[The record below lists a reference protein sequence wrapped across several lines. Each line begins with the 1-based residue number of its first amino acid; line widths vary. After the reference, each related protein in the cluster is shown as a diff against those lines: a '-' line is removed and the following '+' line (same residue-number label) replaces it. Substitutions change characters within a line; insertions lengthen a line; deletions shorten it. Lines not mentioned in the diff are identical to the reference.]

1 MEYPRNRHARRLF
14 DGIAERYDLLAE
26 AFSFLQYG
34 RWRRYLVSRLN
45 VGPGHT
51 VLDLCTGTAGIALDI
66 GQTFG
71 CRVVGV
77 DLSKEMLNTARRKA
91 CKAGVEHD
99 IALLMGRAESLAF
112 NNDCFDAVCFT
123 FLLRYVEEPEATLGE
138 IVRVLKPGGSLV
150 SLEFGVPDNVLLRG
164 LWRAYTG
171 GVLPL
176 GTGLVSRNWKEVGSF
191 LGPSISRFYQSYT
204 IEHIK
209 QMWTD
214 LGIEGI
220 RVKRL
225 SLGGAIVMWGTKVG
239 TNRTKGQS
247 LGDVQPVMRIA
258 SQ

>member
-1 MEYPRNRHARRLF
+1 MF
-14 DGIAERYDLLAE
+14 AE

-66 GQTFG
+66 GQNFG

-77 DLSKEMLNTARRKA
+77 DLSKEMLNIARRKA

-99 IALLMGRAESLAF
+99 IALLMGRAECLAF

-138 IVRVLKPGGSLV
+138 IVRVLKPGGTLV
-150 SLEFGVPDNVLLRG
+150 SLEFGVPENVLIRG

-176 GTGLVSRNWKEVGSF
+176 GTGLVSRSWKEVGSF
-191 LGPSISRFYQSYT
+191 LGPSISSFYRSYT

-225 SLGGAIVMWGTKVG
+225 SLGGAIVMWGTKGG
-239 TNRTKGQS
+239 TDRTKGQRF
-247 LGDVQPVMRIA
+247 GDVQPVMGIA